1 MIKAV
6 HLGGNFGYLPA
17 EVLGLKHLDVGSE
30 GEQLGYQLAVHPH
43 TKSNGVALVIIVD
56 DTLLGAEGSIIKV
69 KGKN

>member
-6 HLGGNFGYLPA
+6 HLSGDFGYLLA
-17 EVLGLKHLDVGSE
+17 QVLGLQHFDVGSE
-30 GEQLGYQLAVHPH
+30 GEQLSHQLAVHPH

-56 DTLLGAEGSIIKV
+56 DTLILAERLIIKV